1 METPRVQRVFISHA
15 SVDAE
20 AARRLCTALESRG
33 LACWIAPRDIPPGH
47 EYQVEIIEAIERS
60 ACMVVLVSRASNE
73 SPFVK
78 NEVERAFT
86 NRKRL
91 YPVRLEDVLPAKHL
105 EFFLASCQW
114 VDMKGSRVAAAA
126 ATLAAAMGTEP
137 RPATPATPAEMP
149 AGRRT
154 RAAAI
159 LAGALA
165 LAIALSWLIQHNR
178 PTPRGETVRGA
189 VTPPPATR
197 GEPLRYRAVVIGINT
212 YAGGEGGWAPLRT
225 ASSDAAAL
233 ADVLEK
239 TYGFQVRRVL
249 DRDATAKGI
258 LVALDEL
265 SRLDSRDAALVFFAG
280 HGFYDEAQK
289 EGYWI
294 PVDARKTEGG
304 RSCREDWIW
313 NSVLAK
319 MVEASSARHVLVIAD
334 SCFSSS
340 LLAEA
345 SAADAS
351 AAADAG
357 APSRYLIASGGLEP
371 VPDGNGE
378 HSQFMR
384 ALLSRLEGAGDR
396 PFSAPELAR
405 ELRPALAAQTGQ
417 IVHGGPLRTP
427 ADEGGA
433 FVFSPLGSAVP
444 TVSERPIPPPPAG
457 GDREAALRTA
467 LALAR
472 GGATA
477 TAQRVMA
484 AWANAEGGDALARAV
499 AGYLD
504 RDQQAKRGE
513 ALRAL
518 VKQIA
523 DHRTAAAGQPGRDF
537 AGFARPRIIACLG
550 PVLKGPGLASDATL
564 YQIALREQLQ
574 LDPTLRAM
582 ERESLESVLTEQ
594 NLIASGMT
602 DARANVALGRLLPAS
617 LILAGDLLCED
628 SGDTLFVRLV
638 DTETGQ
644 IVHSVTAE
652 RKPGEAVAAVCAS
665 LATNLA
671 AAARKARPLEAHV
684 FERRDANL
692 LAGIGSFHGAR
703 AGSQFIIVERVTR
716 QVAAAAA
723 TMESSQGTAR
733 IAALGD
739 VASELQATWSGAP
752 PASNAVLWIREPAD

>member
-1 METPRVQRVFISHA
+1 METPRLQRVFISHA
-15 SVDAE
+15 SEDAE

-47 EYQVEIIEAIERS
+47 EYQVEIIEAIEQS

-91 YPVRLEDVLPAKHL
+91 YPVRLEDVRPAKHL
-105 EFFLASCQW
+105 EFFLAACQW
-114 VDMKGSRVAAAA
+114 IDMKGSRVAAAA
-126 ATLAAAMGTEP
+126 AILAASMGGEQHLVV
-137 RPATPATPAEMP
+137 PAAPAS
-149 AGRRT
+149 GRG

-165 LAIALSWLIQHNR
+165 LAIAMTWLIQHNR
-178 PTPRGETVRGA
+178 PTSRGETTRGT
-189 VTPPPATR
+189 VPPSPATR
-197 GEPLRYRAVVIGINT
+197 GEPLRYHAVVIGINT
-212 YAGGEGGWAPLRT
+212 YSGGDDGWAPLRT
-225 ASSDAAAL
+225 ASADATAL
-233 ADVLEK
+233 ADLLEK
-239 TYGFQVRRVL
+239 NYGFQVRRVL

-258 LVALDEL
+258 LAALDDL
-265 SRLDSRDAALVFFAG
+265 SRLDARDAALVFFAG

-289 EGYWI
+289 EGFWI
-294 PVDARKTEGG
+294 PADARKSAGG
-304 RSCREDWIW
+304 RLCREDWIW

-319 MVEASSARHVLVIAD
+319 MVEASPARHILVIAD

-345 SAADAS
+345 TSVAAAGS
-351 AAADAG
+351 ADAG

-371 VPDGNGE
+371 VPDGNGA
-378 HSQFMR
+378 HSLFMR
-384 ALLSRLEGAGDR
+384 ALLSRLEQAGGR
-396 PFSAPELAR
+396 TFSAPDLAR

-417 IVHGGPLRTP
+417 VVHGGPLRTP
-427 ADEGGA
+427 VDEGGA
-433 FVFSPLGSAVP
+433 FVFAPLGSAVP
-444 TVSERPIPPPPAG
+444 AVSERTIAPPPAG

-467 LALAR
+467 LTLAR

-477 TAQRVMA
+477 TAQRVVA
-484 AWANAEGGDALARAV
+484 AWANADGGDALARAV

-628 SGDTLFVRLV
+628 AGDTIFVRLV

-644 IVHSVTAE
+644 IVHSVTTE
-652 RKPGEAVAAVCAS
+652 RKPGETVASVCAA

-671 AAARKARPLEAHV
+671 AAARKARPLEALV

-703 AGSQFIIVERVTR
+703 AGGRFALLERVSR
-716 QVAAAAA
+716 PVATTTV
-723 TMESSQGTAR
+723 TMDAPRGTAR
-733 IAALGD
+733 IGTLGD
-739 VASELQATWSGAP
+739 VASELQATWEGPP
-752 PASNAVLWIREPAD
+752 PATNAVLWIRETAD